1 MEKQLGFSKF
11 NLICMSAAKP
21 RVPVS
26 VIVVNWKTPDLT
38 CKALIALYNSTVIP
52 EQVIMVDNASGDE
65 TVARVRHQFPDVIIL
80 ENQENVGFAKA
91 NNQAIRTVVNQPYVW
106 LLNSDTETGPQS
118 LAQLVE
124 YVVAN
129 PRVGAVGPQLV
140 YPTRAWQSVGGFFP
154 TPTNVLYYL
163 IPLTW
168 FLPAAWRRRLHS
180 LALYPQPIPETG
192 LKLDYVTGAAV
203 LLRRAAL
210 DEVGLLAEEYFMYF
224 EETDLCWRLHQA
236 GWGRHVI
243 PTDPVM
249 HVYGGSYKTAFD
261 PRRLRRMLDS
271 LLLFVTKNYRGAR
284 RSLIVGEI
292 KLLGSLS
299 LVLKRFKNIV

>member
-1 MEKQLGFSKF
+1 M
-11 NLICMSAAKP
+11 NTKP
-21 RVPVS
+21 RIPVS
-26 VIVVNWKTPDLT
+26 VIVVNWKTPELT
-38 CKALIALYNSTVIP
+38 CKALAALYNSSVAP

-65 TVARVRHQFPDVIIL
+65 TVARVRREFPDVTIL

-106 LLNSDTETGPQS
+106 LLNSDTETGAQS

-124 YVVAN
+124 YLDQN

-154 TPTNVLYYL
+154 TPANVLYYL
-163 IPLTW
+163 IPFGWL
-168 FLPAAWRRRLHS
+168 LPAAWRRRLRS
-180 LALYPQPIPETG
+180 IALYPQPIPDAG
-192 LKLDYVTGAAV
+192 FDLDYVTGAAV

-236 GWGRHVI
+236 NWGCRVI

-261 PRRLRRMLDS
+261 PRRLRRLLDS
-271 LLLFVTKNYRGAR
+271 LLLFVNKNYCGPR
-284 RSLIVGEI
+284 RALIVAEVKI
-292 KLLGSLS
+292 LGPLS
-299 LVLKRFKNIV
+299 LLLKRLKNIV

>member
-1 MEKQLGFSKF
+1 M
-11 NLICMSAAKP
+11 NAAKP

-38 CKALIALYNSTVIP
+38 CKALAALYNSTVAP
-52 EQVIMVDNASGDE
+52 EQIIMVDNASGDE
-65 TVARVRHQFPDVIIL
+65 TVERVQREFPEVIIL

-91 NNQAIRTVVNQPYVW
+91 NNQAIRTVVNQPFVW
-106 LLNSDTETGPQS
+106 LLNSDTETGAKS

-124 YVVAN
+124 HISAN

-154 TPTNVLYYL
+154 TPINVLYYL
-163 IPLTW
+163 IPFTW

-192 LKLDYVTGAAV
+192 LVLDYVTGAAV

-210 DEVGLLAEEYFMYF
+210 DKVGLLAEEYFMYF
-224 EETDLCWRLHQA
+224 EETDLCWRLGQA
-236 GWGRHVI
+236 GWECHVI
-243 PTDPVM
+243 STDPVM

-271 LLLFVTKNYRGAR
+271 LWLFVNKNYRGPR
-284 RSLIVGEI
+284 RSVIAAEVKI
-292 KLLGSLS
+292 LGPLS
-299 LVLKRFKNIV
+299 LLLKRLKNIV